1 MKQDIHPVEETLA
14 RLAAVD
20 EHFRLQLLPAPD
32 DMPGWLPSNELSDLG
47 ETHLDEILAH
57 VAEHYKSDSRQ
68 PAVSLWFGHHSFT
81 VMAVAIA
88 FYLTE
93 NRVPDLRPEN
103 VWARFE
109 EDGDLA
115 AFAWRGRTFAALP
128 DDPAANH
135 PDCIVLPSR
144 DALREYLRTALVA
157 HLIPLVEA
165 LRMRSSFGKPGLWAL
180 ASDSC
185 ASAFTWIAELIG
197 DVSFGVVEARA
208 FNAERSPLQRRRDFI
223 HIEHVGLTYEMT
235 DRTSCCL
242 YYKVDGGQY
251 CSTCPHRPMDERVER
266 IKGWLEEEAAA
277 KVSKVEA

>member
-1 MKQDIHPVEETLA
+1 MTTTIHPVEETLA

-32 DMPGWLPSNELSDLG
+32 DMPDWIPSNKLSDFG
-47 ETHLDEILAH
+47 ETHLNEILAR

-93 NRVPDLRPEN
+93 NRVPDLRPES

-109 EDGDLA
+109 PSTGSGEALA
-115 AFAWRGRTFAALP
+115 LAWRGRTFAALP
-128 DDPAANH
+128 DDPAAAH
-135 PDCIVLPSR
+135 PDCIVLPTR
-144 DALREYLRTALVA
+144 EALRDYLRSALIA

-165 LRMRSSFGKPGLWAL
+165 LRMRSSFGKPGLWSL

-197 DVSFGVVEARA
+197 DVSFGVAEARA
-208 FNAERSPLQRRRDFI
+208 FNATRSPLQRRRDFI
-223 HIEHVGLTYEMT
+223 HIEHLGLTYEMT

-242 YYKVDGGQY
+242 YYKVDGGEY

-266 IKGWLEEEAAA
+266 IKSWLEKEATE
-277 KVSKVEA
+277 KVKA